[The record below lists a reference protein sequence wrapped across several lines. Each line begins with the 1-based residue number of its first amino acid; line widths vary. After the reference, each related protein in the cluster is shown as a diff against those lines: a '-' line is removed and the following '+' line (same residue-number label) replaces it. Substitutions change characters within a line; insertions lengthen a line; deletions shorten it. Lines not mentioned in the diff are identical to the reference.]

1 MLTEANKYGFSIS
14 ANESIGSKLAIA
26 SASVVIVTCL
36 NYNSIFQNKDRFGF
50 KICLKFFDN
59 FNIFICIIKSIM
71 CEYCGCTPKDVKK
84 PLKELPLLGSE
95 IKIVKRPKEVSL
107 FYQNR
112 RMG

>member
-1 MLTEANKYGFSIS
+1 
-14 ANESIGSKLAIA
+14 
-26 SASVVIVTCL
+26 
-36 NYNSIFQNKDRFGF
+36 
-50 KICLKFFDN
+50 
-59 FNIFICIIKSIM
+59 M

-112 RMG
+112 RMGWKANQFFHPSGMLDYSVYANHHFILDKPGSRVILCSNV